1 MKRKCESSKR
11 TGTKALG
18 FLSFL
23 SNALSENIRIF
34 PISPLSLT
42 SKWESAKIT
51 LFQTS
56 KLGQRARLALQ
67 PGVFWPFVFHYCLW
81 DRDWELLMKSNYNSV
96 GKCQSSQLVWKAEGH
111 SAPSSVCGA
120 LLGGPVHQMDSLFT
134 GSWPAGI
141 FQERPA
147 GSRRAVLIKEN
158 DHGLV
163 FSSFTEERKFF
174 PPYQWVWRPLW
185 FLSWD
190 AFTICSCNSKSFELY
205 CMKFKYLT

>member
-1 MKRKCESSKR
+1 MHLKPGNALLLGYMVPILLITMKTKR
-11 TGTKALG
+11 RSFKRMRTKALES
-18 FLSFL
+18 LSFL
-23 SNALSENIRIF
+23 SNALSENTRIF
-34 PISPLSLT
+34 PISPLALT

-67 PGVFWPFVFHYCLW
+67 PGVFWPFVFHCCLK

-96 GKCQSSQLVWKAEGH
+96 GKCQSSQLVWEAEGH

-120 LLGGPVHQMDSLFT
+120 LLGGPEHQMHSLFT

-147 GSRRAVLIKEN
+147 GSHREVLIKEN
-158 DHGLV
+158 DHSLV
-163 FSSFTEERKFF
+163 FSPFTEEREKKI
-174 PPYQWVWRPLW
+174 PPH
-185 FLSWD
+185 
-190 AFTICSCNSKSFELY
+190 
-205 CMKFKYLT
+205 